1 MKTTQTD
8 IELWKAFKLGDEIA
22 FEEIYQRYFKVL
34 SSYGYRIIADKLLLE
49 DAIHD
54 LFLELWRRKE
64 FLKEVDNVKFYLF
77 KALRNQINRNT
88 RNDIFEDS
96 EDINDFLDHLV
107 NISSE
112 QEAIEKESGNL
123 QITAISKALG
133 NLSKRQRE
141 VIHLRFYHGLSLD
154 EIAQLMGLPKQVI
167 SNLQY
172 KSFAVLKLSL
182 KASIFILL
190 FYLSIICFK

>member
-22 FEEIYQRYFKVL
+22 FEEIYERYFKVL
-34 SSYGYRIIADKLLLE
+34 SSYGYRIITDKLLLE

-54 LFLELWRRKE
+54 LFLELWRRRE

-123 QITAISKALG
+123 QVVAISKALG

-182 KASIFILL
+182 KAGISIL
-190 FYLSIICFK
+190 FLYLSIVCFK